1 MDQLNTQ
8 KLLIIAVNAF
18 LVSSSDDRCT
28 DLQGICL
35 NSDVETCEIGTFQSG
50 MCDGASNRKCC
61 LVDDYMCVNN
71 DGFCQND
78 LECQIGNHLVKGYC
92 ETDVRSCCVPGEPL
106 DCPLTLWKSNNIIGY
121 NGKDVY
127 QSVSLYQYSTVP
139 YSTASCQTPE
149 KLKIQYRTQYSR
161 NTANTAE
168 HSEFRVIVPVFT
180 VIFRNLLEISELSCN
195 FNNFDYLSLTKAF

>member
-71 DGFCQND
+71 DGFCVQND

-127 QSVSLYQYSTVP
+127 ISVL
-139 YSTASCQTPE
+139 E
-149 KLKIQYRTQYSR
+149 KSY
-161 NTANTAE
+161 
-168 HSEFRVIVPVFT
+168 F
-180 VIFRNLLEISELSCN
+180 LL
-195 FNNFDYLSLTKAF
+195 LSLAFQRS